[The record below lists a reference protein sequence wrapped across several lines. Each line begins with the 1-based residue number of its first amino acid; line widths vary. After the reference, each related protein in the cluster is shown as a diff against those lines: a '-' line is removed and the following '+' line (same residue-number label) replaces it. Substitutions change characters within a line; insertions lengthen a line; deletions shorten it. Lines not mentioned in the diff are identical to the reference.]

1 MKEESATSR
10 NPDRVLEI
18 QIFMGNISIN
28 FYNKIVAF

>member
-1 MKEESATSR
+1 MKEESDTSR

-18 QIFMGNISIN
+18 QILMGNISIN